1 MTDLHRELM
10 QALQIYQ
17 HLHRSSSSIIIIS
30 AFSSAELTRA
40 KAAKALMLMERMMKA
55 LVDLQ
60 RQQHQPAVQSMKSLL
75 KKEDALHAR
84 RLYCGNS
91 LCCNALEFF

>member
-1 MTDLHRELM
+1 
-10 QALQIYQ
+10 
-17 HLHRSSSSIIIIS
+17 
-30 AFSSAELTRA
+30 
-40 KAAKALMLMERMMKA
+40 MLMERMMKV

-60 RQQHQPAVQSMKSLL
+60 RQHQPAVQSMKSLL

-84 RLYCGNS
+84 RLYCGNR

>member
-1 MTDLHRELM
+1 M
-10 QALQIYQ
+10 QVLQIYQ
-17 HLHRSSSSIIIIS
+17 HLHRISSIIIIIIIS
-30 AFSSAELTRA
+30 AFSSAVLTRA

-60 RQQHQPAVQSMKSLL
+60 RQHQPAVQSMKSLL

>member
-1 MTDLHRELM
+1 M
-10 QALQIYQ
+10 QVLQIYQ
-17 HLHRSSSSIIIIS
+17 HLHRSSSIIIIS
-30 AFSSAELTRA
+30 AFSSAVLTRA

-60 RQQHQPAVQSMKSLL
+60 RQHQPAVQSMKSLL
-75 KKEDALHAR
+75 KKEDALNAR
-84 RLYCGNS
+84 RLYCGNR